1 VEEEKERG
9 DAMRKILLAIIIFL
23 SAIQGAA
30 AWSVTN
36 ISIEP
41 SGSLTPG
48 TPVMVSVK
56 IDFPERPATP
66 QNYELWFSTDLE
78 KPIWIWNVI
87 TDGYE
92 NPHRMYPQKNISL
105 YENEISTRY
114 PFAVRLSLEGI
125 APSVTHTSDITILR
139 IEELDETGE
148 ISASE
153 RIYEYHATVIN
164 PSDITPQSLFW
175 KYDLQGFRT
184 DIDEFAAMGVNTT
197 GAEAKY
203 QTAKTKIDV
212 ATALSESQYTAALEN
227 ITAARADIAEGERL
241 LDKAL
246 AEKEVAEAEVPI
258 HNVDNIIAWFKANKS
273 TADDEKLP
281 SIIAQRDL
289 AAAALSSANNE
300 IADGNYSQA
309 RAMALEAFQI
319 ANTLYNEAVSCQRES
334 ICCDNPILL
343 IIYGSGTLVAG
354 TGIGVIV
361 LLIAGIF
368 WWRKRKA

>member
-1 VEEEKERG
+1 
-9 DAMRKILLAIIIFL
+9 MRKILLAIIIFL